1 MMKTVLLLL
10 LLCPILG
17 FAQGVKVTAEDLKRH
32 QSFLLLRDGLV
43 VRGKIIREDSL
54 LITVRKPGGEMTYVE
69 REQLIGILPIR
80 PRSTQVSATSSV
92 YTVFV
97 LKDSVRI
104 EGQFVKRDSTMI
116 TVRNRNGRLTY
127 FEPELL
133 DHVDTVRV
141 DRRVLGDS
149 TRQVANR
156 FSPWVLLGQAA
167 YNPEKGQFYYRNTW
181 LMYNEA
187 QYGIN
192 RFWSVGANF
201 LVPVPYL
208 NYDGYLT
215 VGNYLSNNYRLQTK
229 LSAPIGR
236 KIQLGLNVAY
246 QPQTNSDWNRPGIWT
261 AQALLS
267 LGNRQRNLTLGY
279 GLVDWGRQRVYQY
292 WSSYYPTPYTY
303 ERAPR
308 QSFLT
313 LGLTYQL
320 RPGLTLLS
328 DNKIN
333 LGKRYYAYGDN
344 GERSRLSLGLR
355 IDRRRHAFDLGVY
368 GLLYRDN
375 YYWNGKKIH
384 FYPYI
389 GYNLFFG
396 PKFPASKQ
404 TVK

>member
-1 MMKTVLLLL
+1 MKTVLLLL
-10 LLCPILG
+10 LLCPVLG
-17 FAQGVKVTAEDLKRH
+17 FAQGVKVTAEDLNRS

-54 LITVRKPGGEMTYVE
+54 LIMVRKPGGEMTYVE
-69 REQLIGILPIR
+69 RDQLIGILPIR
-80 PRSTQVSATSSV
+80 PKAAKESATSSI

-97 LKDSVRI
+97 LKDKARI
-104 EGQFVKRDSTMI
+104 EGQFVRRDSTMT
-116 TVRNRNGRLTY
+116 TVRNRSGRLTF
-127 FEPELL
+127 FESELL

-141 DRRVLGDS
+141 DKRVLGDT
-149 TRQVANR
+149 TRPEVNQFA
-156 FSPWVLLGQAA
+156 PWVLLGQAA
-167 YNPEKGQFYYRNTW
+167 YNPEKGKFYYRNTW
-181 LMYNEA
+181 LMYNEL

-192 RFWSVGANF
+192 RFWSVGASF
-201 LVPVPYL
+201 LIPVPYL

-229 LSAPIGR
+229 LSAPIGQ

-292 WSSYYPTPYTY
+292 WSSTYPTPYTY

-308 QSFLT
+308 QSFLSV
-313 LGLTYQL
+313 GLTYQL

-333 LGKRYYAYGDN
+333 LGKRYYAYNDN

-355 IDRRRHAFDLGVY
+355 ISRRRHAFDLGVY

-375 YYWNGKKIH
+375 YLWNGKRLQV
-384 FYPYI
+384 YPYV
-389 GYNLFFG
+389 GYNLFLG
-396 PKFPASKQ
+396 PKLFPRKKL
-404 TVK
+404 TN